1 MGTVKSVR
9 VIRNKDTM
17 EGIGIGYVRFATKE
31 EMLKAIKE
39 MNGKPLGDRPMRIKK
54 AVSKNRL
61 EKKVNKIK

>member
-1 MGTVKSVR
+1 
-9 VIRNKDTM
+9 M